1 VFELGTIIFLAFLL
15 DLFLGDPRYRLHP
28 IRLVGKSISFFEKV
42 LRGLGW
48 DGKGGGILLVVIT
61 EGAALI
67 GYLALRCVLSRV
79 HVYLGLAFDVFI
91 SYSCLALKDLI
102 QHIKPVIHALE
113 KNDLLQAKKEIAQVV
128 GRDVRCLD
136 KEGVSRAGVE
146 TLAENFVDG
155 FLSPLF
161 WFVGGALLGVLLGL
175 PPVIAGVGF
184 MLVFK
189 VGSTLDSMVGYK
201 NSAFLD
207 FGWGGARLDDL
218 MNFMPARL
226 SLLILFFG
234 ACVAGRH
241 PLDGLSAAI
250 RDRLKHDSPNAAHS
264 ESFVAGALRVRLGGP
279 TMYAEGMKDKPW
291 LGEEHPDPGP
301 THVQRAVLLIEYSAW
316 ISMVAA
322 QSVILLLG

>member
-1 VFELGTIIFLAFLL
+1 MFELGTIIFFAFLL

-42 LRGLGW
+42 LRRLGW
-48 DGKGGGILLVVIT
+48 DGKGGGILLVVMAK
-61 EGAALI
+61 GAALI
-67 GYLALRCVLSRV
+67 GYLTLRCLLSRV

-91 SYSCLALKDLI
+91 CYSCLALKDLI

-161 WFVGGALLGVLLGL
+161 WFVGGALLGVLFGL

-201 NSAFLD
+201 DERFVD
-207 FGWGGARLDDL
+207 MGWAGARLDDL

-241 PLDGLSAAI
+241 PLDGLRAAI

-301 THVQRAVLLIEYSAW
+301 IDLQRAVLLIKYSAW
-316 ISMVAA
+316 ISIVAA
-322 QSVILLLG
+322 LSVILLLG